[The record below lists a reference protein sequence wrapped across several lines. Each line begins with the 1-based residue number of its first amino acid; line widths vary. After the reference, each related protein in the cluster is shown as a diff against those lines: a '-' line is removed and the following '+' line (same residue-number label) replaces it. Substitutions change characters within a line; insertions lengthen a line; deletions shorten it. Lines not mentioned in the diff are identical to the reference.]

1 MLELDGFRLAIFA
14 AIVVGCVWAIHR
26 YQIGALTV
34 PRRPAIQLG
43 ASLGGGVLG
52 LLALGHSPGP
62 LGTALAAG
70 AVAAAASYFIATASG
85 RLPSLIPTIDIGTMA
100 PDFAATDCE
109 GGTFRLG
116 AHRGRAVLLKFFRAH
131 WSAYCVAELQRWEM
145 FRPQLELFGVKVV
158 ALSADPPQRLARLMR
173 GRQLGMALLADPD
186 LSVVS
191 LYGLRQERAFVGLR
205 GWRRPLA
212 IPTTVLI
219 DAQGIVRW
227 IDQPHDYRIRTDID
241 RVMAA
246 VNRGLHGPGFAAR
259 EPSS

>member
-1 MLELDGFRLAIFA
+1 VFELDGFRLAIFA
-14 AIVVGCVWAIHR
+14 ALVLAVVWAVHR
-26 YQIGALTV
+26 YQIRALTV
-34 PRRPAIQLG
+34 PTRPAVQLG
-43 ASLGGGVLG
+43 ASLGAGVLG
-52 LLALGHSPGP
+52 LLALGHSPGS
-62 LGTALAAG
+62 LGAGLAAAAVAG
-70 AVAAAASYFIATASG
+70 AVAYFVATSSG
-85 RLPSLIPTIDIGTMA
+85 GLPSLTPTIDIGTVA

-109 GGTFRLG
+109 GGSFRLG
-116 AHRGRAVLLKFFRAH
+116 AHRGRAVLIKFFRAH
-131 WSAYCVAELQRWEM
+131 WSAYCLAELERWEM

-158 ALSADPPQRLARLMR
+158 ALSADPPQRLARLKR
-173 GRQLGMALLADPD
+173 GRRLGMALLADPD
-186 LSVVS
+186 LSVIA

-259 EPSS
+259 GTTS